1 MGHSN
6 SLISL
11 LKLPGWLK
19 ITSQRYSFIEGIAS
33 NKWRVISLSIN
44 VVVFMLMDTL
54 MVSPSLPYCHF
65 ALSSFHSTKGAIS
78 FHVTRQI
85 VQRISETLLS
95 ILSKEQLHPCWNYKE
110 KCLIVWSPIS
120 LVSSCM
126 RLASFK
132 HVGTICTECN
142 APMFHEMSDYLVIKP
157 LVTH

>member
-11 LKLPGWLK
+11 LKLPSWLK

-33 NKWRVISLSIN
+33 NKWRVISLFIN
-44 VVVFMLMDTL
+44 VVVFMLMATL
-54 MVSPSLPYCHF
+54 MVSPSLLYCHF

-110 KCLIVWSPIS
+110 KCLKVYHDRQYLWS
-120 LVSSCM
+120 LVVCD
-126 RLASFK
+126 LQVLNASALF
-132 HVGTICTECN
+132 VLN
-142 APMFHEMSDYLVIKP
+142 
-157 LVTH
+157 VTLLCFMKCQII